1 MIAQPNS
8 QLLILN
14 SPLILVSGFEFLQ
27 ESCVV
32 FREHAQILHLV
43 FQIGDTFDT
52 HAESI
57 SCIDAAVYAV
67 GFEYGRVY
75 HAASKNFHPSGV
87 LAEGT
92 ARSAADVATDV
103 HFGTGFREREIRRT
117 QTDFGVCAEH
127 FFGEEQQYLIQV
139 GE

>member
-32 FREHAQILHLV
+32 FREHTKVFHLI
-43 FQIGDTFDT
+43 FQVSNTLDT
-52 HAESI
+52 HTEGVS
-57 SCIDAAVYAV
+57 AVYLTVDAV
-67 GFEYGRVY
+67 TFQYVGVY
-75 HAASKNFHPSGV
+75 H
-87 LAEGT
+87 T
-92 ARSAADVATDV
+92 ATQDFYPAGMLTERTALSATNVTTDV

-117 QTDFGVCAEH
+117 QTDLGIFAEH
-127 FFGEEQQYLIQV
+127 FFGKEQ
-139 GE
+139 